1 MNEFCDAVISQE
13 FRNETWMMTSLRE
26 NLIDYLGLEIP
37 NNNHFDPEN
46 GTTPK
51 QMAALQNAIKQ

>member
-1 MNEFCDAVISQE
+1 MIYWSEFCDAVISQE

-37 NNNHFDPEN
+37 NNNR
-46 GTTPK
+46 
-51 QMAALQNAIKQ
+51 